1 MAGCFALLDQ
11 AVPKKVHHELWVDG
25 LRDAIKG
32 SCGRGWTVQEK
43 NGQVRLNVR
52 REGFQGSV
60 VLPFPWERSATGDI
74 QARIRN
80 IFSLVHQG
88 RSLKEAALVA
98 ARAAPQAGGCAW
110 QEALIGFEK
119 EKRMEGLREKGWSDN
134 YQPFLAYVVDLFE
147 GRNPPA
153 TAMELGRLL
162 VERWEP
168 HPRSRQIAVNTLL
181 SFLNYCIEVYGI
193 NAGAWTLTSRQKKI
207 LKGPPSK
214 KRNKAVLTDDQ
225 MLSLLDS
232 LGNRPEAQL
241 WRKRLML
248 AMLYG
253 LRPEELN
260 HLEPKLG
267 PDGTPLVWCAY
278 EKPSGTTRT
287 KPRWLDPCPL
297 KGADWNDLDLDIGV
311 IAKDS
316 LGQFLSRQ
324 PLWNK
329 YKRVCVEK
337 GEWLRPYV
345 FRDSYALRCHV
356 SKRPLNRICLAMGH
370 SPLVHQQHYRWA
382 DDSIV
387 LKAQLESDW
396 DES

>member
-1 MAGCFALLDQ
+1 MAGCLALLDR

-80 IFSLVHQG
+80 IYALVQEG

-98 ARAAPQAGGCAW
+98 ARAAPQSGGCPW
-110 QEALIGFEK
+110 QEAVVGFEK
-119 EKRMEGLREKGWSDN
+119 EKRMEGLREKGWNDN
-134 YQPFLAYVVDLFE
+134 YKPFLAYVVDLFE
-147 GRNPPA
+147 RRNSPA
-153 TAMELGRLL
+153 TAMELGRLI
-162 VERWEP
+162 VERWESY
-168 HPRSRQIAVNTLL
+168 PRSRQIAVNSLS

-193 NAGAWTLTSRQKKI
+193 SAGAWTLTARQKKV
-207 LKGPPSK
+207 LKGVPGK
-214 KRNKAVLTDDQ
+214 KRNKAVLTDAQ
-225 MLSLLDS
+225 MLALLDS

-241 WRKRLML
+241 WRKRLMV

-260 HLEPKLG
+260 HLEQKVSPEGKL
-267 PDGTPLVWCAY
+267 LAWCSY
-278 EKPSGTTRT
+278 EKPSGRSRT
-287 KPRWLDPCPL
+287 KPRWLDPCL
-297 KGADWNDLDLDIGV
+297 LQGAEWYDLDFYIGIV
-311 IAKDS
+311 AQDS
-316 LGQFLSRQ
+316 LGQYLSRQ
-324 PLWNK
+324 PLWVE
-329 YKRVCVEK
+329 YKAECEAK
-337 GEWLRPYV
+337 SEWLRPYV
-345 FRDSYALRCHV
+345 FRDSYALRCHID
-356 SKRPLNRICLAMGH
+356 KRPLNRICLAMGH

-387 LKAQLESDW
+387 LSAQSAFD
-396 DES
+396 SGSS